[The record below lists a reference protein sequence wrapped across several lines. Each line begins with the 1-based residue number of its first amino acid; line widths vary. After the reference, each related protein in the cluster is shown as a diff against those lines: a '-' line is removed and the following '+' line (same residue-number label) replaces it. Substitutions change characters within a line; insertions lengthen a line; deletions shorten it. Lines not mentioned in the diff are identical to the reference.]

1 MISEEQKI
9 LFQDAP
15 KPIINRTEA
24 CHYSQAKFFNFDM
37 NQGEIVD
44 YHHQRNI
51 LVGEDFIVSLLK
63 GLEHEVGEAAGWLLY
78 QIGFDWGKQDA
89 VLFKSWFQE
98 FYNLTL
104 ETSNLAFAMETWWW
118 PYTVQGWGT
127 WSPNLSG
134 KDSGFF
140 YVDLFDSAVAKS
152 LGYVG
157 KPVCHLYSGLLAGF
171 FSATFAKNLCSTE
184 IQCYAM
190 GNDFCRFLVGSEDRI
205 QAAEFWISSGAKA
218 SEIAERFDAGE
229 IAAEP
234 SLLIGLD
241 QGRQKVAETKPEILI
256 AEGVL

>member
-9 LFQDAP
+9 LFPDGP
-15 KPIINRTEA
+15 KPIINRTEG
-24 CHYSQAKFFNFDM
+24 CHYSRAKFFDFDM
-37 NQGEIVD
+37 SKGEIGD

-171 FSATFAKNLCSTE
+171 FSAAFAKNLCSTE

-205 QAAEFWISSGAKA
+205 QAAEFWISSGANA

-229 IAAEP
+229 VAPEP
-234 SLLIGLD
+234 NLFTGLVTD
-241 QGRQKVAETKPEILI
+241 RPQVAEKKVEVLI
-256 AEGVL
+256 PEGVV